1 MNWFQ
6 KEVIFYFKLISKQ
19 ILESFIKEIEALEKN
34 KKEFLKIK
42 QQKEAELR
50 YNYEELT
57 TIEEEL
63 V

>member
-1 MNWFQ
+1 
-6 KEVIFYFKLISKQ
+6 
-19 ILESFIKEIEALEKN
+19 LEKN